1 MLPLQQGGCGIEWEE
16 ARNVIKNLSM
26 NSLSCQPVFQDA
38 DAVVSEIN
46 VLSGGTSRVDGAG
59 RGTSGKGASC
69 LVPGGP
75 PATLFLLL
83 KNSFAIKAW
92 PS

>member
-16 ARNVIKNLSM
+16 ARNVIKNLPM
-26 NSLSCQPVFQDA
+26 NSLGCQPVFQDA
-38 DAVVSEIN
+38 DSVVSEIN
-46 VLSGGTSRVDGAG
+46 VLSGTSKGGWG
-59 RGTSGKGASC
+59 RGTSGKGISC
-69 LVPGGP
+69 LVPGAP
-75 PATLFLLL
+75 PATSFLLL